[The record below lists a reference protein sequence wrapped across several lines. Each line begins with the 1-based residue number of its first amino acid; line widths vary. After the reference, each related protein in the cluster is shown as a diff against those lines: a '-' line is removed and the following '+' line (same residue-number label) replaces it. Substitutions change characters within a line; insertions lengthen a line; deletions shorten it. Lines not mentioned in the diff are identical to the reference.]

1 MINLQKYYSE
11 VTEQE
16 YDRIERRFKEIVE
29 NSTTEKFVN
38 MIMLCIQ
45 DEEAI
50 GDIIFTE
57 EEIKQL
63 KALIISILGK
73 KGKRAFVYNLIK
85 DVNAGRLEAGHSKSL
100 INNTKNLFASGEHNY
115 IQTIREDTDGVLQY
129 RTLALPRMDSFSLV
143 ETDSI
148 YIHILK
154 MEDEWFWVSI
164 QQHNRDTD
172 GIPSFLY
179 LSKYYKCDAF
189 YGLKKCLENEL
200 KKRISEK

>member
-100 INNTKNLFASGEHNY
+100 INNTKNLFASGEHSY
-115 IQTIREDTDGVLQY
+115 IQTIREDTDGVLRY
-129 RTLALPRMDSFSLV
+129 RTLTLPRMHSFSLV

-148 YIHILK
+148 YINILK
-154 MEDEWFWVSI
+154 MEDEWFWVTSSAG
-164 QQHNRDTD
+164 T
-172 GIPSFLY
+172 GPAL
-179 LSKYYKCDAF
+179 LPKKYYKCDAF

-200 KKRISEK
+200 NKALSEK